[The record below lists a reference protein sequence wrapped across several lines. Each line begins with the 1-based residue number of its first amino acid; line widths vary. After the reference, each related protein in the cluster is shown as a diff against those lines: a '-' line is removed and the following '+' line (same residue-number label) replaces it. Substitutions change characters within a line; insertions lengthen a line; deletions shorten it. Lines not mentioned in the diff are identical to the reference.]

1 MGLARRTGRLGNEG
15 TMNGRIEGNLSDPA
29 EATPFVETVEGF
41 SESLFEI
48 LWRRRWT
55 VLVAVIVAMAAGL
68 IYLQRA
74 TPLYTSTSRL
84 YVEQAG
90 PEVWEKDASGVVTR
104 WSNYLYT
111 QAELLKQ
118 SGTLSV
124 ALALPGMGNL
134 QTFAGVDNPVTR
146 LRRKLDVVVGKK
158 DEIIDVSFTCPYP
171 EEAAHLV
178 NSVVDAY
185 ITQHN
190 ERRRNTS
197 AEIVKILREEKTQR
211 DAELKDKLQRMVDF
225 SQANE
230 GLAYGASQES
240 NVIMRR
246 LDRFQQ
252 ALDDAQLATI
262 ECKAFHE
269 TVRKMADD
277 PVGLRQFIDTQRAR
291 GVYIA
296 ATNEATTLRAELR
309 RLERERADCLQRLK
323 SDAPPIAALDA
334 EIERVRMQIAE
345 MDEEFTSRQLA
356 VAEELYLA
364 AVGREK
370 ELTDGLEQQRQAAI
384 ALNRQLS
391 QYTLLRSDY
400 EQTLRFCEIL
410 DDKIRKLN
418 VDPDVGAL
426 TVQIVETAVPAT
438 EPSEPQKAR
447 TMGLALCL
455 GLFAGVGL
463 ALLRQWK
470 DQRLHSTQEIG
481 ALLGLPVLGAIPSM
495 TAPKQTP
502 AIRGQKIRISPESR
516 EAEAFRTV
524 RTALFF
530 GAPKDEARTILVT
543 SPAPGEGKTTTVS
556 NLGIAMAQAGQRTL
570 IVDTDFRRPMQHK
583 VFGLNRQARGLSCV
597 LVGQMGLDEA
607 IEELPMAN
615 LFVLTCGPDV
625 PNPAEMLNSDRFAEI
640 VKTLAGRYDRVLID
654 SPPVI
659 AVADAQIVAALC
671 DVTVLVLR
679 AHKSMRR
686 VSMQA
691 CDSLAGVG
699 GRILGVVVNDV
710 PRKSDRYGYS
720 GGYGYSDYSYRRS
733 GGNGHAR
740 TPTPIVEIAGRD
752 RRPSGDQ
759 LQRLRAG
766 LMPDVTETDAP
777 SD

>member
-1 MGLARRTGRLGNEG
+1 
-15 TMNGRIEGNLSDPA
+15 MNGRMEGSIPDST
-29 EATPFVETVEGF
+29 ETTPLVETVEGF

-55 VLVAVIVAMAAGL
+55 VVLATVVAMAAGL
-68 IYLQRA
+68 VYLQRA
-74 TPLYTSTSRL
+74 TPQYRSTSRL

-90 PEVWEKDASGVVTR
+90 PQVWEKDASGVVTR

-111 QAELLKQ
+111 QAELIKQ
-118 SGTLSV
+118 TGTLST
-124 ALALPGMGNL
+124 ALALPGMNNL
-134 QTFAGVDNPVTR
+134 QTFAGLNNPVTY
-146 LRRKLDVVVGKK
+146 LRRELDVVVGKK
-158 DEIIDVSFTCPYP
+158 DEIIDVSFMCPYP
-171 EEAAHLV
+171 DEAAHLV

-197 AEIVKILREEKTQR
+197 AELVKILREEKTQR
-211 DAELKDKLQRMVDF
+211 DAELRDKLQRMVDF

-240 NVIMRR
+240 NIIMRR
-246 LDRFQQ
+246 LERFQQ

-269 TVRKMADD
+269 TVRRMADD
-277 PVGLRQFIDTQRAR
+277 PVGLRQFVDSQRAR

-296 ATNEATTLRAELR
+296 VTNEAAALRTELR
-309 RLERERADCLQRLK
+309 RLERDRADCLQRLK
-323 SDAPPIAALDA
+323 SDAPAIAALDA
-334 EIERVRMQIAE
+334 EIERVGAQVAE
-345 MDEEFTSRQLA
+345 MDDEFALRQLA

-364 AVGREK
+364 AVQREK
-370 ELTDGLEQQRQAAI
+370 ELTDGLEEQRLATI
-384 ALNRQLS
+384 SLNRQLS

-438 EPSEPQKAR
+438 EPAEPQKAR

-463 ALLRQWK
+463 GLLREWK
-470 DQRLHSTQEIG
+470 DQRLRSTQEIS
-481 ALLGLPVLGAIPSM
+481 ALLALPVLGAVPSM

-570 IVDTDFRRPMQHK
+570 IVDTDFRRPMQHRI
-583 VFGLNRQARGLSCV
+583 FGLDRQARGLSCV
-597 LVGQMGLDEA
+597 LAGQMDLDEA

-615 LFVLTCGPDV
+615 LGVLTCGPDV
-625 PNPAEMLNSDRFAEI
+625 PNPAEMLNSNRFAE
-640 VKTLAGRYDRVLID
+640 VLKTLAGRYDRVLVD

-659 AVADAQIVAALC
+659 AVTDAQIVAALC

-679 AHKSMRR
+679 AQKSTRR
-686 VSMQA
+686 VTMQA

-699 GRILGVVVNDV
+699 GRLLGVVVNDV

-720 GGYGYSDYSYRRS
+720 SGYGYHDYSYRS

-740 TPTPIVEIAGRD
+740 KETPIVEIGTRSEKRAKG
-752 RRPSGDQ
+752 Q
-759 LQRLRAG
+759 LERLRAG
-766 LMPDVTETDAP
+766 LMPDVA
-777 SD
+777 SDDSPLDR

>member
-1 MGLARRTGRLGNEG
+1 
-15 TMNGRIEGNLSDPA
+15 MNGRMEGSIPDPT
-29 EATPFVETVEGF
+29 ETTPLVETVEGF

-55 VLVAVIVAMAAGL
+55 VVLATVVAMVAGL
-68 IYLQRA
+68 VYLQRA
-74 TPLYTSTSRL
+74 TPQYRSTSRL

-90 PEVWEKDASGVVTR
+90 PQVWEKDASGVVTR

-111 QAELLKQ
+111 QAELIKQ
-118 SGTLSV
+118 TGTLSA
-124 ALALPGMGNL
+124 ALALPGMNNL
-134 QTFAGVDNPVTR
+134 QTFATVNNPVTY

-158 DEIIDVSFTCPYP
+158 DEIIDVSFTSPYP
-171 EEAAHLV
+171 DEAAHLV

-197 AEIVKILREEKTQR
+197 AELVKILREEKTRR
-211 DAELKDKLQRMVDF
+211 DEELRDKLQKMVDF

-240 NVIMRR
+240 NIIMRR
-246 LDRFQQ
+246 LERFQQ

-269 TVRKMADD
+269 TVRRMADD
-277 PVGLRQFIDTQRAR
+277 PVGLRQFVDSQRAR

-296 ATNEATTLRAELR
+296 ATNEAAALRIELR
-309 RLERERADCLQRLK
+309 RLERDRADCLQRLK
-323 SDAPPIAALDA
+323 PDAPAIAALDA
-334 EIERVRMQIAE
+334 EIERVRAQVAE
-345 MDEEFTSRQLA
+345 MDDEFALRQLA

-364 AVGREK
+364 AVQREK
-370 ELTDGLEQQRQAAI
+370 ELTDGLEEQRLAAI
-384 ALNRQLS
+384 SLNRQLS

-438 EPSEPQKAR
+438 EPAEPQKAR

-463 ALLRQWK
+463 GLLREWK
-470 DQRLHSTQEIG
+470 DQRLRSTQEIS
-481 ALLGLPVLGAIPSM
+481 ALLALPVLGAVPSM

-556 NLGIAMAQAGQRTL
+556 NLGIATAQAGQRTL

-583 VFGLNRQARGLSCV
+583 IFGLDRQARGLSCV
-597 LVGQMGLDEA
+597 LAGQMDLDEA

-615 LFVLTCGPDV
+615 LGVLTCGPDV
-625 PNPAEMLNSDRFAEI
+625 PNPAEMLNSDRFAE
-640 VKTLAGRYDRVLID
+640 VLKTLAGRYDRVLVD

-659 AVADAQIVAALC
+659 AVTDAQIVAALC

-679 AHKSMRR
+679 AQKSTRR
-686 VSMQA
+686 VTMQA

-699 GRILGVVVNDV
+699 GRLLGVVVNDV

-720 GGYGYSDYSYRRS
+720 SGYGYHDYSYRS

-740 TPTPIVEIAGRD
+740 KETPIVEIGTRSEKRAKG
-752 RRPSGDQ
+752 Q
-759 LQRLRAG
+759 LERLRAG
-766 LMPDVTETDAP
+766 LMPDVA
-777 SD
+777 SDDSPLDR

>member
-1 MGLARRTGRLGNEG
+1 
-15 TMNGRIEGNLSDPA
+15 MNGRIEGNLSDPA

-426 TVQIVETAVPAT
+426 TVQIVETAVPAI

-710 PRKSDRYGYS
+710 PRKSDRYGYY

-740 TPTPIVEIAGRD
+740 TPTPIVEIGVRD
-752 RRPSGDQ
+752 QRPSGDQ

>member
-1 MGLARRTGRLGNEG
+1 
-15 TMNGRIEGNLSDPA
+15 MNGRIEGNLSDPA

-426 TVQIVETAVPAT
+426 TVQIVETAVPAI

-740 TPTPIVEIAGRD
+740 TPTPIVEIGVRD
-752 RRPSGDQ
+752 QRPSGDQ

>member
-1 MGLARRTGRLGNEG
+1 MEG
-15 TMNGRIEGNLSDPA
+15 SIPDPT
-29 EATPFVETVEGF
+29 ETTPLVETVEGF

-55 VLVAVIVAMAAGL
+55 VVLATVVAMVAGL
-68 IYLQRA
+68 VYLQRA
-74 TPLYTSTSRL
+74 TPQYRSTSRL

-90 PEVWEKDASGVVTR
+90 PQVWEKDASGVVTR

-111 QAELLKQ
+111 QAELIKQ
-118 SGTLSV
+118 TGTLSA
-124 ALALPGMGNL
+124 ALALPGMNNL
-134 QTFAGVDNPVTR
+134 QTFAGVNNPVTY

-158 DEIIDVSFTCPYP
+158 DEIIDVSFTSPYP
-171 EEAAHLV
+171 DEAAHLV

-197 AEIVKILREEKTQR
+197 AELVKILREEKTRR
-211 DAELKDKLQRMVDF
+211 DEELRDKLQKMVDF

-240 NVIMRR
+240 NIIMRR
-246 LDRFQQ
+246 LERFQQ

-269 TVRKMADD
+269 TVRRMADD
-277 PVGLRQFIDTQRAR
+277 PVGLRQFVDSQRAR

-296 ATNEATTLRAELR
+296 ATNEAAALRIELR
-309 RLERERADCLQRLK
+309 RLERDRADCLQRLK
-323 SDAPPIAALDA
+323 PDAPAIAALDA
-334 EIERVRMQIAE
+334 EIERVRAQVAE
-345 MDEEFTSRQLA
+345 MDDEFALRQLA

-364 AVGREK
+364 AVQREK
-370 ELTDGLEQQRQAAI
+370 ELTDGLEEQRLAAI
-384 ALNRQLS
+384 SLNRQLS

-438 EPSEPQKAR
+438 EPAEPQKAR

-463 ALLRQWK
+463 GLLREWK
-470 DQRLHSTQEIG
+470 DQRLRSTQEIS
-481 ALLGLPVLGAIPSM
+481 ALLALPVLGAVPSM

-556 NLGIAMAQAGQRTL
+556 NLGIATAQAGQRTL

-583 VFGLNRQARGLSCV
+583 IFGLDRQARGLSCV
-597 LVGQMGLDEA
+597 LAGQMDLDEA

-615 LFVLTCGPDV
+615 LGVLTCGPDV
-625 PNPAEMLNSDRFAEI
+625 PNPAEMLNSDRFAE
-640 VKTLAGRYDRVLID
+640 VLKTLAGRYDRVLVD

-659 AVADAQIVAALC
+659 AVTDAQIVAALC

-679 AHKSMRR
+679 AQKSTRR
-686 VSMQA
+686 VTMQA

-699 GRILGVVVNDV
+699 GRLLGVVVNDV

-720 GGYGYSDYSYRRS
+720 SGYGYHDYSYRS
-733 GGNGHAR
+733 GGNGHTR
-740 TPTPIVEIAGRD
+740 KETPIVEIGTRSEKRAKG
-752 RRPSGDQ
+752 Q
-759 LQRLRAG
+759 LERLRAG
-766 LMPDVTETDAP
+766 LMPDVA
-777 SD
+777 SDDSPLDR

>member
-1 MGLARRTGRLGNEG
+1 
-15 TMNGRIEGNLSDPA
+15 MNGRIEGNLSDPA
-29 EATPFVETVEGF
+29 EATPFVEAVEGY

-68 IYLQRA
+68 VYLQRA

-118 SGTLSV
+118 SGTLSA

-134 QTFAGVDNPVTR
+134 QTFAGVDNPVMH
-146 LRRKLDVVVGKK
+146 LRRELNVVVGKK

-296 ATNEATTLRAELR
+296 GTNEATTLRAELR

-323 SDAPPIAALDA
+323 ADAPPIAALDA
-334 EIERVRMQIAE
+334 ELERVRMQIAE

-426 TVQIVETAVPAT
+426 TVQIVETAVPAA

-463 ALLRQWK
+463 GLIREWK
-470 DQRLHSTQEIG
+470 DQRLRSTQEIG

-543 SPAPGEGKTTTVS
+543 SPAPGEGKTTAVS

-597 LVGQMGLDEA
+597 LVGQMDLDDA

-625 PNPAEMLNSDRFAEI
+625 PNPAEMLNSDRFAQI
-640 VKTLAGRYDRVLID
+640 VRTLADRYDRVLID

-710 PRKSDRYGYS
+710 PRKSDRYGYY

-740 TPTPIVEIAGRD
+740 PPTPIVEIGVPNQ
-752 RRPSGDQ
+752 RPSGDQ

>member
-1 MGLARRTGRLGNEG
+1 
-15 TMNGRIEGNLSDPA
+15 
-29 EATPFVETVEGF
+29 
-41 SESLFEI
+41 
-48 LWRRRWT
+48 
-55 VLVAVIVAMAAGL
+55 
-68 IYLQRA
+68 
-74 TPLYTSTSRL
+74 
-84 YVEQAG
+84 
-90 PEVWEKDASGVVTR
+90 
-104 WSNYLYT
+104 
-111 QAELLKQ
+111 
-118 SGTLSV
+118 
-124 ALALPGMGNL
+124 
-134 QTFAGVDNPVTR
+134 
-146 LRRKLDVVVGKK
+146 
-158 DEIIDVSFTCPYP
+158 
-171 EEAAHLV
+171 
-178 NSVVDAY
+178 
-185 ITQHN
+185 
-190 ERRRNTS
+190 
-197 AEIVKILREEKTQR
+197 
-211 DAELKDKLQRMVDF
+211 
-225 SQANE
+225 
-230 GLAYGASQES
+230 
-240 NVIMRR
+240 
-246 LDRFQQ
+246 
-252 ALDDAQLATI
+252 
-262 ECKAFHE
+262 
-269 TVRKMADD
+269 
-277 PVGLRQFIDTQRAR
+277 
-291 GVYIA
+291 
-296 ATNEATTLRAELR
+296 
-309 RLERERADCLQRLK
+309 
-323 SDAPPIAALDA
+323 
-334 EIERVRMQIAE
+334 
-345 MDEEFTSRQLA
+345 
-356 VAEELYLA
+356 
-364 AVGREK
+364 
-370 ELTDGLEQQRQAAI
+370 
-384 ALNRQLS
+384 
-391 QYTLLRSDY
+391 
-400 EQTLRFCEIL
+400 
-410 DDKIRKLN
+410 
-418 VDPDVGAL
+418 
-426 TVQIVETAVPAT
+426 
-438 EPSEPQKAR
+438 
-447 TMGLALCL
+447 MGLALCL

-463 ALLRQWK
+463 GLIREWK
-470 DQRLHSTQEIG
+470 DQRLRSTQEIG

-543 SPAPGEGKTTTVS
+543 SPAPGEGKTTAVS

-597 LVGQMGLDEA
+597 LVGQMDLDEA

-640 VKTLAGRYDRVLID
+640 VRTLAGRYDRVLID

-686 VSMQA
+686 VSIQA

-740 TPTPIVEIAGRD
+740 TPTPIVKIDGRD

>member
-1 MGLARRTGRLGNEG
+1 
-15 TMNGRIEGNLSDPA
+15 MNGRIEGNLPDPA

-426 TVQIVETAVPAT
+426 TVQIVETAVPAI

-463 ALLRQWK
+463 GLIREWK
-470 DQRLHSTQEIG
+470 DQRLRSTQEIG

-654 SPPVI
+654 APPVI

-710 PRKSDRYGYS
+710 PRKSDRYGYY

-740 TPTPIVEIAGRD
+740 TPTPIVEIGVRD
-752 RRPSGDQ
+752 QRPSGDQ

>member
-1 MGLARRTGRLGNEG
+1 
-15 TMNGRIEGNLSDPA
+15 MNGRIEGNLPDPA

-146 LRRKLDVVVGKK
+146 LRRELDVVVGKK

-426 TVQIVETAVPAT
+426 TVQIVETAVPAI

-463 ALLRQWK
+463 GLIREWK
-470 DQRLHSTQEIG
+470 DQRLRSTQEIG

-654 SPPVI
+654 APPVI

-710 PRKSDRYGYS
+710 PRKSDRYGYY

-740 TPTPIVEIAGRD
+740 TPTPIVEIGVRD
-752 RRPSGDQ
+752 QRPSGDQ

>member
-1 MGLARRTGRLGNEG
+1 
-15 TMNGRIEGNLSDPA
+15 MNGRMEGNIPDPS
-29 EATPFVETVEGF
+29 EAPPFVETVEGF

-55 VLVAVIVAMAAGL
+55 VLSAVIVAMAVGL
-68 IYLQRA
+68 VYLQRA

-90 PEVWEKDASGVVTR
+90 PGVWEKDGSGVVTR

-118 SGTLSV
+118 TGTLSA

-146 LRRKLDVVVGKK
+146 LRRELNVVVGKK

-171 EEAAHLV
+171 AEAAHLV

-197 AEIVKILREEKTQR
+197 AEIVKILREEKTKR
-211 DAELKDKLQRMVDF
+211 DEELRDRLQRMVDF

-296 ATNEATTLRAELR
+296 ATNEATALRAELR
-309 RLERERADCLQRLK
+309 RLERDRADCLQRLK
-323 SDAPPIAALDA
+323 ADAPPIAALDA

-364 AVGREK
+364 AMGRER
-370 ELTDGLEQQRQAAI
+370 ELIDGLEQQRQAAI

-426 TVQIVETAVPAT
+426 TVQIVETAVPAA

-447 TMGLALCL
+447 TMGLALAL

-463 ALLRQWK
+463 GLLREWK
-470 DQRLHSTQEIG
+470 DQRLRSTQEIS

-543 SPAPGEGKTTTVS
+543 SPAPGEGKTTAVS

-597 LVGQMGLDEA
+597 LVGQMDLDEA

-615 LFVLTCGPDV
+615 LSVLTCGPDV
-625 PNPAEMLNSDRFAEI
+625 PNPAEMLNGDRFAAI

-686 VSMQA
+686 VSVQA

-720 GGYGYSDYSYRRS
+720 GGYGYYDYSYRSS

-740 TPTPIVEIAGRD
+740 TTTPIVEIGAPNQ
-752 RRPSGDQ
+752 RPAGDQ
-759 LQRLRAG
+759 LQQLRAG
-766 LMPDVTETDAP
+766 LMPDVTGTDAP
-777 SD
+777 SE

>member
-1 MGLARRTGRLGNEG
+1 
-15 TMNGRIEGNLSDPA
+15 MNGRMEGSIPDPT
-29 EATPFVETVEGF
+29 ETTPLVETVEGF

-55 VLVAVIVAMAAGL
+55 VVLATVVAMVAGL
-68 IYLQRA
+68 VYLQRA
-74 TPLYTSTSRL
+74 TPQYRSTSRL

-90 PEVWEKDASGVVTR
+90 PQVWEKDASGVVTR

-111 QAELLKQ
+111 QAELIKQ
-118 SGTLSV
+118 TGTLSA
-124 ALALPGMGNL
+124 ALALPGMNNL
-134 QTFAGVDNPVTR
+134 QTFATVNNPVTY

-158 DEIIDVSFTCPYP
+158 DEIIDVSFTSPYP
-171 EEAAHLV
+171 DEAAHLV

-197 AEIVKILREEKTQR
+197 AELVKILREEKTRR
-211 DAELKDKLQRMVDF
+211 DEELRDKLQKMVDF

-240 NVIMRR
+240 NIIMRR
-246 LDRFQQ
+246 LERFQQ

-269 TVRKMADD
+269 TVRRMADD
-277 PVGLRQFIDTQRAR
+277 PVGLRQFVDSQRAR

-296 ATNEATTLRAELR
+296 ATNEAAALRIELR
-309 RLERERADCLQRLK
+309 RLERDRADCLQRLK
-323 SDAPPIAALDA
+323 PDAPAIAALDA
-334 EIERVRMQIAE
+334 EIERVRAQVAE
-345 MDEEFTSRQLA
+345 MDDEFALRQLA

-364 AVGREK
+364 AVQREK
-370 ELTDGLEQQRQAAI
+370 ELTDGLEEQRLAAI
-384 ALNRQLS
+384 SLNRQLS

-438 EPSEPQKAR
+438 EPAEPQKAR

-463 ALLRQWK
+463 GLLREWK
-470 DQRLHSTQEIG
+470 DQRLRSTQEIS
-481 ALLGLPVLGAIPSM
+481 ALLALPVLGAVPSM

-583 VFGLNRQARGLSCV
+583 IFGLDRQARGLSCV
-597 LVGQMGLDEA
+597 LAGQMDLDEA

-615 LFVLTCGPDV
+615 LGVLTCGPDV
-625 PNPAEMLNSDRFAEI
+625 PNPAEMLNSDRFAE
-640 VKTLAGRYDRVLID
+640 VLKTLAGRYDRVLVD

-659 AVADAQIVAALC
+659 AVTDAQIVAALC

-679 AHKSMRR
+679 AQKSTRR
-686 VSMQA
+686 VTMQA

-699 GRILGVVVNDV
+699 GRLLGVVVNDV

-720 GGYGYSDYSYRRS
+720 SGYGYHDYSYRS

-740 TPTPIVEIAGRD
+740 KETPIVEIGTRSEKRAKG
-752 RRPSGDQ
+752 Q
-759 LQRLRAG
+759 LERLRAG
-766 LMPDVTETDAP
+766 LMPDVA
-777 SD
+777 SDDSPLDR